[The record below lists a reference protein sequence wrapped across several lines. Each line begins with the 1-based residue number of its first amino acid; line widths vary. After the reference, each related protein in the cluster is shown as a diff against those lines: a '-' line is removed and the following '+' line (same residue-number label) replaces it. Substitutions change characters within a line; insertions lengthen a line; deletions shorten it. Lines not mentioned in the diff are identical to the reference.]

1 MSTSQNEAAFQ
12 DFMDIEA
19 AVVQIEGWAESD
31 WIGLW
36 EITAYVGDEMGEPD
50 SEERQIE
57 LIVSI
62 VKGLLQ
68 RGLCAGDSP
77 LTNLGPRFLP
87 WRNPGA
93 TGPGSR
99 LHASAVSMPEL
110 DRLKERLAYAKFWL
124 GIIVITDIGLVGW
137 LISSVDD
144 AQPLRLLLAL
154 LGVILL
160 TFAGWLLHQ
169 QIDQRMEQ
177 IGRL

>member
-1 MSTSQNEAAFQ
+1 
-12 DFMDIEA
+12 
-19 AVVQIEGWAESD
+19 
-31 WIGLW
+31 
-36 EITAYVGDEMGEPD
+36 
-50 SEERQIE
+50 
-57 LIVSI
+57 
-62 VKGLLQ
+62 
-68 RGLCAGDSP
+68 
-77 LTNLGPRFLP
+77 
-87 WRNPGA
+87 
-93 TGPGSR
+93 
-99 LHASAVSMPEL
+99 MPEL